1 MLAAKILV
9 SLLVVL
15 APLALYIA
23 ILSRGAL
30 KPSSP
35 RSVVLTF
42 VLGVIGFVP
51 AYFLDRAV
59 VNNLGVRK
67 IDVGTNLVAA
77 LIYAFLVAAPFEE
90 GFKVA
95 AAGPVWRWRSG
106 RHRPIDAL
114 AYASA
119 ASLGFVTAHNAVLLY
134 EQPLSWIDPVRAFLM
149 AIVGPCIA
157 CIWGWALGRN
167 PKAPMGGWLFNLAW
181 FLASIGWAVCF
192 HVLFARGTSGMFA
205 IIPVFIVAGSA
216 AFFGARDLLHRET
229 AKPVAPRKPRISLPS
244 PSIRSLREALRK
256 TERPIS
262 ILWILG
268 GSLVMVGVTIGC
280 LVGAVLLGG
289 KLGVDFGAVDRDASQ
304 ASAIV
309 PILLLFVASVLAFPI
324 AGWLTARASAAQS
337 VLEPAMSALLAIA
350 GGVVLLVLAAPVA
363 VVIGIA
369 WAPVA
374 FGLACAGA
382 WFGMDKPG

>member
-1 MLAAKILV
+1 MVLV
-9 SLLVVL
+9 
-15 APLALYIA
+15 PLALYVLIW
-23 ILSRGAL
+23 SRGAL

-42 VLGVIGFVP
+42 FLGVIGFVP
-51 AYFLDRAV
+51 ALFLDRAV
-59 VNNLGVRK
+59 LNNLGVRK
-67 IDVGTNLVAA
+67 IDMGTNLAAA
-77 LIYAFLVAAPFEE
+77 LIYAFLVAAPIEE
-90 GFKVA
+90 GLKIG

-106 RHRPIDAL
+106 RHRPIDGI

-119 ASLGFVTAHNAVLLY
+119 ASLGFVSAHNAVLLY
-134 EQPLSWIDPVRAFLM
+134 EQPLSWIDPVRALLM
-149 AIVGPCIA
+149 VIVGPCIA
-157 CIWGWALGRN
+157 SIWGWALGRN
-167 PKAPMGGWLFNLAW
+167 PKARMGGWLFNTA
-181 FLASIGWAVCF
+181 FVFASIGWAVCF
-192 HVLFARGTSGMFA
+192 HVLFARGASGMFG

-216 AFFGARDLLHRET
+216 AVFGARDLLHREV

-256 TERPIS
+256 TERPVS

-268 GSLVMVGVTIGC
+268 GALVMVGVTIGC

-304 ASAIV
+304 GAAFV
-309 PILLLFVASVLAFPI
+309 PIVLLFVASVLAFPI

-337 VLEPAMSALLAIA
+337 FVEPAMSALLAIA

-382 WFGMDKPG
+382 WFGMDKPV